1 VRRELAFGFGFAAVT
16 LAIARPALAAAPQ
29 IRFHIEP
36 KPYSEALLDVA
47 QQANVT
53 LVGAGACAGEMQIR
67 IAAPMTL
74 SQALDRVLGGA
85 DCTWKMVAPGAV
97 QVSPLTHAAPRPTDY
112 VSVSELLVTATKR
125 VSDPRQLSVAVTA
138 VPGDALEMTGASD
151 ADAASAQLSGL
162 LTTNLGPGRD
172 KLQLRGL
179 SDGAY
184 TGRARSTVATY
195 LDEIPLNYNAPDPDL
210 RLVDVDRVEVLRGPQ
225 GALYGSGSLSGIYR
239 IVAAKPDLQHYAAQL
254 RLTGAVTDGGAPSES
269 TEGYLT
275 GPIWR
280 GLAGLRLSAYQDL
293 EGGYLDDVNLK
304 LRNAN
309 QTQRAGGRL
318 SFLVEPGD
326 DWTID
331 LTFAGQHLRSA
342 DTQYTS
348 PGLGLTRVNRIAEP
362 HVNDIV
368 LGTVTIKK
376 GWGWA
381 DLTSSTGYIEHA
393 YGSFY
398 DATAVQDVYTS
409 FAETSA
415 YSERVHTQMLVE
427 DTYLTSRGAGPVQW
441 LAGVYGSVTREHSPS
456 VFLAQHT
463 FAPDVEV
470 YGDNRFDR
478 IAELALYGEVSVAI
492 TDALRASVGGRA
504 FNIHTD
510 TTSAVV
516 SERFAPRSVLGS
528 EHYSG
533 FSPKAAIQQSFS
545 HGDLLYAVFS
555 EGFRAGGINSGG
567 AVPLPQPLEI
577 YAPDQLRNLEGGVK
591 FQALNGRL
599 AINSAL
605 FYDTWKDV
613 QSDQFRASGIPFT
626 TNVGD
631 ADILGFETE
640 LGYNWGNGFSAQL
653 NGRVAH
659 TRITHPNLAFIPSP
673 LNGLPGA
680 PAGSGGAVVSWEGE
694 IANGWRMRLVGETTY
709 VGRSRVTFD
718 TTFQAMGGYVRSKLL
733 AEVRRNVWGAPWGA
747 QVFITNPTNAFSDTF
762 AFGNPFNPTQTQQ
775 VTPQRPL
782 TAGLTLF
789 ATY

>member
-1 VRRELAFGFGFAAVT
+1 MT
-16 LAIARPALAAAPQ
+16 LAAARPAAGAAPQ

-36 KPYSEALLDVA
+36 KPYSEALLDLA

-53 LVGAGACAGEMQIR
+53 LVGAGACPGAMQLR

-74 SQALDRVLGGA
+74 TQALDRVLGGST
-85 DCTWKMVAPGAV
+85 CTWKMVAPGAV
-97 QVSPLTHAAPRPTDY
+97 QVSPLPRQAPPSDDGY
-112 VSVSELLVTATKR
+112 VSVAELLVTATKR
-125 VSDPRQLSVAVTA
+125 VSDPRQLGVAITVA
-138 VPGDALEMTGASD
+138 PGEALQMTGSSD
-151 ADAASAQLSGL
+151 ADSASAQLSGL

-239 IVAAKPDLQHYAAQL
+239 IVAARPDLEHYGAEM
-254 RLTGAVTDGGAPSES
+254 RLSGALTENGAPSGS
-269 TEGYLT
+269 VEGHVT

-280 GLAGLRLSAYQDL
+280 GVAGLRLSAYDDI
-293 EGGYLDDVNLK
+293 EGGYLNDVNLK
-304 LRNAN
+304 LSNAN
-309 QTQRAGGRL
+309 ETRRAGGRL

-331 LTFAGQHLRSA
+331 LTFAGQHLRSD

-348 PGLGLTRVNRIAEP
+348 PGLGLTRVNRIPEP
-362 HVNDIV
+362 HVNDIL
-368 LGTVTIKK
+368 LGTVTIRKSW
-376 GWGWA
+376 GWG
-381 DLTSSTGYIEHA
+381 DLTSSTGYIQHS

-409 FAETSA
+409 FAQTAAYAEET
-415 YSERVHTQMLVE
+415 HTRMLVE
-427 DTYLTSRGAGPVQW
+427 DTYLTSRGAGRFQW
-441 LAGVYGSVTREHSPS
+441 LAGVYGSRTDEHSPS
-456 VFLAQHT
+456 TILAQHS
-463 FAPDVEV
+463 FAPDVPV
-470 YGDNRFDR
+470 YSDNRFDR
-478 IAELALYGEVSVAI
+478 IAELALYGEASVQI
-492 TDALRASVGGRA
+492 TDALMASIGGRG
-504 FNIHTD
+504 FDIHTD
-510 TTSAVV
+510 TASSVI
-516 SERFAPRSVLGS
+516 SERFPSRSIAGV
-528 EHYSG
+528 EHFRG
-533 FSPKAAIQQSFS
+533 FSPKASLQQSFG
-545 HGDLLYAVFS
+545 HGDLVYGVYS

-567 AVPLPQPLEI
+567 AVPLPGPLVVF
-577 YAPDQLRNLEGGVK
+577 APDKLRNIEGGVK
-591 FQALNGRL
+591 LQRMDGRL
-599 AINSAL
+599 TINSAL
-605 FYDTWKDV
+605 FYDTWKNI
-613 QSDQFRASGIPFT
+613 QTDQFRASGIPFT

-631 ADILGFETE
+631 ADILGLETE
-640 LGYNWGNGFSAQL
+640 VGYRWDNGFSAQV
-653 NGRVAH
+653 NGRLSH
-659 TRITHPNLAFIPSP
+659 TRITNPNVAFIPSP
-673 LNGLPGA
+673 LNELPGA
-680 PAGSGGAVVSWEGE
+680 PPISGGGVVSYERQLL
-694 IANGWRMRLVGETTY
+694 NGWRMRLVGETTY

-718 TTFQAMGGYVRSKLL
+718 TTFQAMGGYVRTKLL
-733 AEVRRNVWGAPWGA
+733 AEMSRDWLGA

>member
-1 VRRELAFGFGFAAVT
+1 MRREFAVGVGLAAVT
-16 LAIARPALAAAPQ
+16 LAAARPALAAAPQ

-53 LVGAGACAGEMQIR
+53 LVGAGACPGSMQLR

-74 SQALDRVLGGA
+74 TQALDRVLGGA
-85 DCTWKMVAPGAV
+85 PCTWKMVAPGAV
-97 QVSPLTHAAPRPTDY
+97 QVFALPHEAQKPVEA

-125 VSDPRQLSVAVTA
+125 VSDPRQLSVAITA
-138 VPGDALEMTGASD
+138 VPGAALEMTGSSD

-239 IVAAKPDLQHYAAQL
+239 IVAAKPDLEHYGAQL
-254 RLTGAVTDGGAPSES
+254 RLSGALTDGGAPSES
-269 TEGYLT
+269 AEGYVT
-275 GPIWR
+275 GPVWR

-304 LRNAN
+304 LHNAN

-318 SFLVEPGD
+318 SFLLEPGG

-331 LTFAGQHLRSA
+331 LTGAGQHLRSD

-368 LGTVTIKK
+368 LGTVTVKK
-376 GWGWA
+376 GWSWA
-381 DLTSSTGYIEHA
+381 DLTSSTGYIQHD

-398 DATAVQDVYTS
+398 DATAVQSLYTS
-409 FAETSA
+409 FAQTSA
-415 YSERVHTQMLVE
+415 YSERTHTRMLV
-427 DTYLTSRGAGPVQW
+427 DDSYLTSRGAGRIQW
-441 LAGVYGSVTREHSPS
+441 LAGVYGSITQEHSPS
-456 VFLAQHT
+456 VFLAQHS
-463 FAPDVEV
+463 FAPDVQV
-470 YGDNRFDR
+470 YGDNRYDR
-478 IAELALYGEVSVAI
+478 IAELALYGEASVQI
-492 TDALRASVGGRA
+492 TDALMASIGGRA
-504 FNIHTD
+504 FDIHTR
-510 TTSAVV
+510 TTSSVI
-516 SERFAPRSVLGS
+516 SELFPSRSIQGE
-528 EHYSG
+528 EHFKG
-533 FSPKAAIQQSFS
+533 FSPKASIQQSFN
-545 HGDLLYAVFS
+545 HGDLVYLVYS

-567 AVPLPQPLEI
+567 AVPLAGPLVVF
-577 YAPDQLRNLEGGVK
+577 APDQLRNFEGGLK
-591 FQALNGRL
+591 LQALGGRL

-613 QSDQFRASGIPFT
+613 QTDQFRASGIPFT

-631 ADILGFETE
+631 ADIVGFETE
-640 LGYNWGNGFSAQL
+640 VGYHWGKGFSVQL
-653 NGRVAH
+653 NGRIAH
-659 TRITHPNLAFIPSP
+659 TRITHPNLSFIPSP

-680 PAGSGGAVVSWEGE
+680 PAGSGGAVLTYEREVLG
-694 IANGWRMRLVGETTY
+694 GWQMRLVGETTY

-733 AEVRRNVWGAPWGA
+733 AELRRDAYGV

-762 AFGNPFNPTQTQQ
+762 AFGNPFNPSLTQQ

-782 TAGLTLF
+782 SAGLTLF

>member
-1 VRRELAFGFGFAAVT
+1 MRREVALGFGLAAVT
-16 LAIARPALAAAPQ
+16 LAVARPALAADPR

-36 KPYSEALLDVA
+36 KPYAEALLDVA

-53 LVGAGACAGEMQIR
+53 LVGAGACSGGMQIR

-74 SQALDRVLGGA
+74 TQALDRVLGGA
-85 DCTWKMVAPGAV
+85 PCTWKMVAPGAV
-97 QVSPLTHAAPRPTDY
+97 QISALSREAAPREDY

-125 VSDPRQLSVAVTA
+125 VSDPRQLSVAITA
-138 VPGDALEMTGASD
+138 VPGDALQMTGASD

-239 IVAAKPDLQHYAAQL
+239 IVAAKPDLEHYAAQA
-254 RLTGAVTDGGAPSES
+254 RVTGEVTDGGAPSES
-269 TEGYLT
+269 AEGYLT

-280 GLAGLRLSAYQDL
+280 GVAAMRLSAYQDL

-309 QTQRAGGRL
+309 QTQRAGARL
-318 SFLVEPGD
+318 AFLVEPASH
-326 DWTID
+326 WSID
-331 LTFAGQHLRSA
+331 LTFAGQHLRSD

-348 PGLGLTRVNRIAEP
+348 PGLGFDRINRIAEP

-368 LGTVTIKK
+368 LATLTIKK

-381 DLTSSTGYIEHA
+381 DLTSSTGYVQHT

-398 DATAVQDVYTS
+398 DATAVQDLYTS
-409 FAETSA
+409 IAETSA
-415 YSERVHTQMLVE
+415 YSERVHTRMLVD
-427 DTYLTSRGAGPVQW
+427 DTYLTSRGASRIQW
-441 LAGVYGSVTREHSPS
+441 LAGIYGSQTLEHSPS
-456 VFLAQHT
+456 QFLAQHT

-470 YGDNRFDR
+470 YGDNRYDR
-478 IAELALYGEVSVAI
+478 IAEIALYGEASVEI
-492 TDALRASVGGRA
+492 TDALMASIGGRA
-504 FNIHTD
+504 YDIHTR
-510 TTSAVV
+510 TTSSVV
-516 SERFAPRSVLGS
+516 SERFPSRAIQGD
-528 EHYSG
+528 EHYKG
-533 FSPKAAIQQSFS
+533 FSPKASIQQSFD

-567 AVPLPQPLEI
+567 AVPLAGPLVVF
-577 YAPDQLRNLEGGVK
+577 APDQLRNLEGGLK
-591 FQALNGRL
+591 LQGLDGRL
-599 AINSAL
+599 AVNSAL

-613 QSDQFRASGIPFT
+613 QTDQFRASGIPFT

-640 LGYNWGNGFSAQL
+640 VGYNWGNGFSAQF
-653 NGRVAH
+653 NGRAAH
-659 TRITHPNLAFIPSP
+659 TRITHPNVAFIPSP

-680 PAGSGGAVVSWEGE
+680 PAFSGGAVVSYERE
-694 IANGWRMRLVGETTY
+694 INDGWRLRLVGETTY

-718 TTFQAMGGYVRSKLL
+718 TTFQAMGGYVRTKLL
-733 AEVRRNVWGAPWGA
+733 AEVRRSAFGA

>member
-1 VRRELAFGFGFAAVT
+1 MRREVAIGAGLAAVT
-16 LAIARPALAAAPQ
+16 LGVAHSALAADAQ
-29 IRFHIEP
+29 IRFRIEP
-36 KPYSEALLDVA
+36 KPYSEALLDLA

-53 LVGAGACAGEMQIR
+53 LVGAGACSGAMQVR

-74 SQALDRVLGGA
+74 TQALDRVLGGA
-85 DCTWKMVAPGAV
+85 PCTWKMVAPGAV
-97 QVSPLTHAAPRPTDY
+97 QVFPLAHEASRPADY

-138 VPGDALEMTGASD
+138 VPGDALRMTASSD

-225 GALYGSGSLSGIYR
+225 GALYGAGSLSGIYR
-239 IVAAKPDLQHYAAQL
+239 IVAAKPDLQHYSGEVLA
-254 RLTGAVTDGGAPSES
+254 TGAVTENGAPSES

-280 GLAGLRLSAYQDL
+280 GVAGLRLSAYQDL
-293 EGGYLDDVNLK
+293 EGGYLDDANLK
-304 LRNAN
+304 LRDAN
-309 QTQRAGGRL
+309 QTQRNGGRL
-318 SFLVEPGD
+318 ALLVEPGG

-331 LTFAGQHLRSA
+331 LTLAGQHLRSA

-368 LGTVTIKK
+368 LGTITIKK
-376 GWGWA
+376 AWGWA
-381 DLTSSTGYIEHA
+381 ELTSSTGYIQHN

-398 DATAVQDVYTS
+398 DATAVQDLYTS
-409 FAETSA
+409 FADTSA
-415 YSERVHTQMLVE
+415 YSERTHTRMLVD
-427 DTYLTSRGAGPVQW
+427 DTYLTSRGAGRFQW
-441 LAGVYGSVTREHSPS
+441 LVGVYGSQTQEHSPS
-456 VFLAQHT
+456 VFLAQHA
-463 FAPDVEV
+463 FAPDVPV
-470 YGDNRFDR
+470 YSDNRYDR
-478 IAELALYGEVSVAI
+478 IAEIALYGEASVEI
-492 TDALRASVGGRA
+492 TDALRASIGGRG
-504 FNIHTD
+504 FDIHTE
-510 TTSAVV
+510 TTSAVF
-516 SERFAPRSVLGS
+516 SERFPSRSIAGV
-528 EHYSG
+528 EHYKG
-533 FSPKAAIQQSFS
+533 FSPKASIQQSFN
-545 HGDLLYAVFS
+545 HGDLVYVVFS
-555 EGFRAGGINSGG
+555 EGFRAGGINCGG
-567 AVPLPQPLEI
+567 AVPLPGALVI
-577 YAPDQLRNLEGGVK
+577 FAPDTLRNIEGGLK
-591 FQALNGRL
+591 LQGMDGRL
-599 AINSAL
+599 AVNSAV
-605 FYDTWKDV
+605 FYDTWKDI
-613 QSDQFRASGIPFT
+613 QTDQFRASGIPFT

-631 ADILGFETE
+631 ADIVGLETE
-640 LGYNWGNGFSAQL
+640 VGYHWGNGFSAQI
-653 NGRVAH
+653 NGRLAH
-659 TRITHPNLAFIPSP
+659 TRITHPNVAFIPSP

-680 PAGSGGAVVSWEGE
+680 PAISGGAVVSYERE
-694 IANGWRMRLVGETTY
+694 LFNGWQMRLVGETTY

-733 AEVRRNVWGAPWGA
+733 AEVRRNWLGA

-762 AFGNPFNPTQTQQ
+762 AFGNPFNPNQTQQ